1 MGAKLATFRDD
12 DMSGMLVSLILCV
25 CVCVCVLCISTAL
38 MAVETS
44 NPYVP
49 TYRLV
54 PVSTEQRF
62 TSESDTIN
70 TVNQQQDRGKY
81 QLTPTHTHTHTHT
94 HSTFKHFSALYELY
108 TPSEGEQRSSIID
121 NGYINPE
128 VTLPVQHI
136 LDNLPQMKVRHTK
149 YILCT

>member
-94 HSTFKHFSALYELY
+94 QHFQTLLSAV
-108 TPSEGEQRSSIID
+108 R
-121 NGYINPE
+121 
-128 VTLPVQHI
+128 TL
-136 LDNLPQMKVRHTK
+136 HTQ
-149 YILCT
+149 